1 MILSRDINDNP
12 PIFIWPDSHEI
23 RHILS
28 EDHSQRIDRENP
40 SAQLITDI
48 IIRDDDLGTN
58 ALINLTNTNNHLFYI
73 GLNHTLWLRNS
84 SILPGSYELEL
95 EAKNFQYISKKF
107 LRILIYEQ
115 TPLAVN
121 IFYKIGKIPLLF
133 IILLL
138 VLTISLI
145 LYYLCLRKKVKKS
158 LYGSRLIVNDE
169 EKSKESTSPT
179 KIPAGILPSRDRNDF
194 AVITKQRKVCSTNV
208 FTS

>member
-1 MILSRDINDNP
+1 MFLSRDINDNP

-40 SAQLITDI
+40 SAQFITDI
-48 IIRDDDLGTN
+48 ILRDDDLGMN
-58 ALINLTNTNNHLFYI
+58 ALINLTNSNSQLFYV
-73 GLNHTLWLRNS
+73 GLNHTLWLRNA

-95 EAKNFQYISKKF
+95 VAKNFHYISKKY
-107 LRILIYEQ
+107 LRIQIYER
-115 TPLAVN
+115 TPLAGN
-121 IFYKIGKIPLLF
+121 IFYKIGKIPLLL
-133 IILLL
+133 IVVLL
-138 VLTISLI
+138 VLAITLI

-169 EKSKESTSPT
+169 EKSKDNTSPT
-179 KIPAGILPSRDRNDF
+179 KIPAGILPNHDRNDF